1 MGMNMKISKW
11 WSSVLLAVSC
21 GGSDPVAN
29 DQDGTTGTP
38 IGSSGEPACEEQPT
52 VIVHLRTPEGHPV
65 EGTISY
71 TVDGEP
77 GGTPTCM
84 PGTCFIWD
92 GAGQLILIEAD
103 DEGGVLML
111 STTGG
116 GASTCEAPSSTIEL
130 VFGECYDDGGPPTG
144 DSSGTSSHASS
155 SGSDGDPTSS
165 DGTGTDGDGTGTTSD
180 ETSGS
185 SSTGAESTDG

>member
-1 MGMNMKISKW
+1 MRMNMRISKW

-21 GGSDPVAN
+21 GGGDPVAN
-29 DQDGTTGTP
+29 DQDGTTSTP
-38 IGSSGEPACEEQPT
+38 LGSSGEPACDEQPT

-77 GGTPTCM
+77 AGTPTCM

-92 GAGQLILIEAD
+92 GAGQLILVEAD
-103 DEGGVLML
+103 DEGCVLML
-111 STTGG
+111 TTTGG

-130 VFGECYDDGGPPTG
+130 VFGECYDDGGPPTS
-144 DSSGTSSHASS
+144 DSSGTSHATS
-155 SGSDGDPTSS
+155 SGSDGDSTAS
-165 DGTGTDGDGTGTTSD
+165 DGTSTGSGTTSED
-180 ETSGS
+180 TSGS
-185 SSTGAESTDG
+185 SSTGAESTGG